1 MRQATFHQQFFKTLR
16 VSAKFESQRIL
27 DTGRHSSL
35 S

>member
-16 VSAKFESQRIL
+16 VIAKFESQRIL